1 MSIFTSRELLFT
13 RAHRGTYIF
22 TQTSFSPLA
31 VIFPAIHPCRDSATS
46 GVGKIDMRSSK
57 NLQSFR
63 GTPDQL
69 YQYSVHRQVPVCSY
83 LACTSNDG
91 GAKQV
96 TVSRI
101 LHKSRREVE

>member
-1 MSIFTSRELLFT
+1 M
-13 RAHRGTYIF
+13 F

-46 GVGKIDMRSSK
+46 GVGKSDMRLGK
-57 NLQSFR
+57 NSQSFH
-63 GTPDQL
+63 GTLDRL
-69 YQYSVHRQVPVCSY
+69 DRYSVHRQVPVYSY
-83 LACTSNDG
+83 LVYTRNGG

-101 LHKSRREVE
+101 PHKSRREVE